1 MHLNNL
7 KNSNSI
13 HLLQQLDVI
22 VNLNVIL
29 GSYKSFEEKKAELI
43 NELAT
48 RRDCHA
54 ELDEEGPI
62 SPR

>member
-1 MHLNNL
+1 M
-7 KNSNSI
+7 

-22 VNLNVIL
+22 DNLNVL
-29 GSYKSFEEKKAELI
+29 QGPENSFKEKKAELI